1 LDDDGG
7 TEVIPEDTTFDTSVR
22 MSLNF
27 PTGTETYMFYV
38 RTQDNQGTPDPTASS
53 VEINMATVRSLD
65 RFVPTT
71 TGITVP
77 PNGASTSLGV
87 PFAIGGADVDG
98 IVSTFEWAVDDISHD
113 TMWTTMWT
121 SATPDVITVS
131 SSSAIITL
139 TPTELTLGPHTV
151 YFRAIDNAGNPDP
164 SPLSV
169 SIVCEAGYQPEVSIS
184 ILEGFNFVV
193 PYTAPVIDTVVIEI
207 TVLMD
212 FYYGG
217 LENIEIITSE
227 GDTINTTEYSF
238 IMTDLTPDDYW
249 VKITA
254 DDVGGNTTIDSTNF
268 GVVELLPGD
277 GVLCINGADWPTYPE
292 AVARWEGGAYWG
304 NRTHFKIWD
313 LMGDSPAGGDFADS
327 LLGSGDP
334 PLWLIDTLFFDAIV
348 WAYNNYSDDNVYW
361 EDEDMQAAINAY
373 LESGGNLWIGGRHGH
388 YIWADGS
395 QEFIDYCEY
404 TGYTDGLDPDSLVAV
419 HDSLT
424 NIGRTSGLSFFN
436 VVTTSHATAE
446 QLYETSD
453 GEVGA
458 GWVITPNGAGGGGAV
473 AYIGGRHYR
482 MVVADLK
489 DNMDV
494 ILRYWFGIE
503 N

>member
-1 LDDDGG
+1 
-7 TEVIPEDTTFDTSVR
+7 
-22 MSLNF
+22 
-27 PTGTETYMFYV
+27 
-38 RTQDNQGTPDPTASS
+38 
-53 VEINMATVRSLD
+53 
-65 RFVPTT
+65 
-71 TGITVP
+71 
-77 PNGASTSLGV
+77 LGV

-113 TMWTTMWT
+113 TMWT